1 MISLYYNYFD
11 ISIIDLI
18 FFLCY
23 NDIIIIERGIVMA
36 EQITK
41 KLLAQKHTNSETG
54 FLLRHIYGKTERFS
68 EHTHDFYEIFLTIN
82 GNITHFVNGYT
93 QTLEPGCLVF
103 MRPDDVHRYIYRN
116 EAEYEFVNLAIDSS
130 IIDSVL
136 RFLSEAADTD
146 FLIKDKTPT
155 VVRLTGSEM
164 KSYLKK
170 IDYFYT
176 VDNSDIQQ
184 KKLRIRSFLTDT
196 FIKYFLKK
204 APEDQ
209 SDMPLWLEET
219 AERMKRKENF
229 TVGIQRMTEISGKTQ
244 EHLARSVKKYYGVT
258 LSEFI
263 NELRINYAVNLILN
277 TNLKMTDI
285 CYESGFG
292 NISNFYTN
300 FKRIY
305 NMSPK
310 EFRINK
316 GVSKYFTASGFT
328 NKNL

>member
-1 MISLYYNYFD
+1 MTNQSP
-11 ISIIDLI
+11 
-18 FFLCY
+18 
-23 NDIIIIERGIVMA
+23 
-36 EQITK
+36 K
-41 KLLAQKHTNSETG
+41 KLLAEFHTNSDTG
-54 FLLRHIYGKTERFS
+54 FLLRHIYGKTEHFV
-68 EHTHDFYEIFLTIN
+68 EHTHDFYEIFLTVS
-82 GNITHFVNGYT
+82 GNIIHSVNGHT

-116 EAEYEFVNLAIDSS
+116 EPDYEFVNLAIGCS
-130 IIDSVL
+130 IIESVL
-136 RFLSEAADTD
+136 NFLGEATDTD
-146 FLIKDKTPT
+146 YLTVGDIPP

-176 VDNSDIQQ
+176 VDNSDIQH
-184 KKLRIRSFLTDT
+184 KKLRIRSFLTDV

-204 APEDQ
+204 APDDQ
-209 SDMPLWLEET
+209 SDIPLWLEET
-219 AERMKRKENF
+219 AEKMKRKENF
-229 TVGIQRMTEISGKTQ
+229 TVGIQRMTDISGKSQ
-244 EHLARSVKKYYGVT
+244 EHLARSAKKYYGVT
-258 LSEFI
+258 LSTFI

-300 FKRIY
+300 FKKIY

-316 GVSKYFTASGFT
+316 GEK
-328 NKNL
+328 

>member
-1 MISLYYNYFD
+1 
-11 ISIIDLI
+11 
-18 FFLCY
+18 
-23 NDIIIIERGIVMA
+23 
-36 EQITK
+36 
-41 KLLAQKHTNSETG
+41 
-54 FLLRHIYGKTERFS
+54 
-68 EHTHDFYEIFLTIN
+68 
-82 GNITHFVNGYT
+82 
-93 QTLEPGCLVF
+93 

-258 LSEFI
+258 PTEYI
-263 NELRINYAVNLILN
+263 
-277 TNLKMTDI
+277 
-285 CYESGFG
+285 
-292 NISNFYTN
+292 
-300 FKRIY
+300 
-305 NMSPK
+305 K
-310 EFRINK
+310 EHR
-316 GVSKYFTASGFT
+316 
-328 NKNL
+328 